1 MDNGSAFVDAWLLR
15 ACASLGI
22 KLVHSQPGRPEG
34 RGKIERFFRTVRG
47 QFLAELT
54 EDRAARLADLAEL
67 NRLFTAWTETVYHV
81 REHSETGQ
89 PPLARWEAGGPFPR
103 PAEPVLADAF
113 RWSEWR
119 TVTKTAQVSL
129 HGNRYQVDPGLA
141 GKRVELVFDPL
152 SQGRDNGSYA
162 DLGVIPT
169 TCHLPW

>member
-1 MDNGSAFVDAWLLR
+1 M
-15 ACASLGI
+15 
-22 KLVHSQPGRPEG
+22 
-34 RGKIERFFRTVRG
+34 RG

-54 EDRAARLADLAEL
+54 EARAAQVKDLAGL
-67 NRLFTAWTETVYHV
+67 NRLFTAWTETVYHT

-89 PPLARWEAGGPFPR
+89 PPLARWEAGGPFPV
-103 PAEPVLADAF
+103 PAEPALAEAF

-119 TVTKTAQVSL
+119 TVTRTATVSM
-129 HGNRYQVDPGLA
+129 HGNRYQVDPALA
-141 GKRVELVFDPL
+141 GRRVELVFDPL